1 MNRHLNIRQQR
12 FAEFVVSGM
21 SATQAYLRAGYKVSE
36 KVAGNSG
43 SRMMENDGVKAF
55 IAKLRAPDT
64 AKAVLTKDEKREI
77 LAELIRKKKL
87 TPSDIVRCMA
97 EDSKLAGHYE
107 AERIEVE
114 TGPITLDTIKE
125 IASRV
130 RGQSPLLLSKIQQ
143 AGKPNRSRHATPQ
156 DIETVAASRFRPLS
170 LKPRP
175 AL

>member
-1 MNRHLNIRQQR
+1 MT
-12 FAEFVVSGM
+12 
-21 SATQAYLRAGYKVSE
+21 ATQAYIKAGYKVSE
-36 KVAGNSG
+36 KVAGVNG
-43 SRMMENDGVKAF
+43 CKLLENAKVKALV
-55 IAKLRAPDT
+55 AKLRAPDT

-125 IASRV
+125 IAGRV

-143 AGKPNRSRHATPQ
+143 AGKPTRSRHATPQ
-156 DIETVAASRFRPLS
+156 EAETVAATRFRPLS
-170 LKPRP
+170 RRS
-175 AL
+175 

>member
-1 MNRHLNIRQQR
+1 MNRPLNIRQQR

-21 SATQAYLRAGYKVSE
+21 SATQAYLRAAYKVSE

-125 IASRV
+125 IANRV
-130 RGQSPLLLSKIQQ
+130 RGQSPLLLTKMQYE
-143 AGKPNRSRHATPQ
+143 GKPSWSRNATPQ
-156 DIETVAASRFRPLS
+156 GADIETAGAARFRPL
-170 LKPRP
+170 PRRS
-175 AL
+175 